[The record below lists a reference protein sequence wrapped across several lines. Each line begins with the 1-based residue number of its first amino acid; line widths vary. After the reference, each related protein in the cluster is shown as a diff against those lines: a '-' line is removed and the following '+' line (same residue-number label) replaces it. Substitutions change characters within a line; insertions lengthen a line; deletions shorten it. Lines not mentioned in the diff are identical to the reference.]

1 MNAGLLAN
9 PTTTSAMPNT
19 RTGTR
24 SCIPN
29 TFSNM
34 TQKELLKLASQE
46 IVGKMIDAGLIES
59 TVEGDIWQK
68 EIFDIMYKAVFAE

>member
-1 MNAGLLAN
+1 
-9 PTTTSAMPNT
+9 
-19 RTGTR
+19 
-24 SCIPN
+24 
-29 TFSNM
+29 M
-34 TQKELLKLASQE
+34 TQKERLESASQE